1 MRKIFISAGHS
12 NNPMGRDRGAAGN
25 GFVEGELMAEFRN
38 LLVRALNQ
46 RGVKPIVDKDDSIFS
61 ETINYLHNL
70 TTNSC
75 IVLDLHTNAAS
86 PQAQGTETL
95 VPATP
100 SNFELDLAQALS
112 LAVSQELDIPL
123 RGRTQGREG
132 VKTELQSHHGSLGW
146 MRLTGENVL
155 MELFFI
161 SNASEVT
168 KYQKSKVRLANRIAE
183 VLIEYTRLPTGRITT
198 PPQTTYTVVQG
209 DSLWSIAQRHKT
221 TIAAITAANNM
232 DIKSKIVP
240 GQKLIIR

>member
-12 NNPMGRDRGAAGN
+12 VRRGRDMGAAGN

-38 LLVRALNQ
+38 LLVRALKQ
-46 RGVKPIVDKDDSIFS
+46 KGVNPIVDKDDSIFS
-61 ETINYLHNL
+61 ETINYFRNL

-86 PQAQGTETL
+86 PQARGTETL

-112 LAVSQELDIPL
+112 LAVSQDLDIPL

-132 VKTELQSHHGSLGW
+132 VKTELQSHHGRLGW

-161 SNASEVT
+161 SNAAEVA
-168 KYQKSKVRLANRIAE
+168 KYQERKVRLANRIAE
-183 VLIEYTRLPTGRITT
+183 VLIEYARLPTGKTITT
-198 PPQTTYTVVQG
+198 PPKITYTVVQG
-209 DSLWSIAQRHKT
+209 DSLWSISRRHNT
-221 TIAAITAANNM
+221 TIAALTKANNM
-232 DIKSKIVP
+232 DIKSRIVP
-240 GQKLIIR
+240 GQRLIIP